1 MSCTPPPNV
10 APTRI
15 HKCSGQETEL
25 RREHRADERAGTG
38 DGGEMMTKRH
48 PAIGRDEIL
57 AVIHHQRGR
66 GAVVVEH
73 ENFCRKPLAVK
84 AITDRG
90 RAKTRG
96 HDPERVDRLAPGKGQ
111 HGDRRRTEQ
120 TDADPEKEFE
130 QSGHVTRATITRRA
144 LRRQS
149 RRDVLP
155 LVPGRAEALRL
166 RFPTLTSR
174 AFARAARDAPQNPFP
189 AADARLRLR
198 PARWRRNFGSPI
210 SFAPSPTRLRPSR
223 SPCQGAAARRRD
235 RSSLRAADKVRRA
248 A

>member
-1 MSCTPPPNV
+1 
-10 APTRI
+10 
-15 HKCSGQETEL
+15 
-25 RREHRADERAGTG
+25 
-38 DGGEMMTKRH
+38 MTKRH
-48 PAIGRDEIL
+48 PAIRRDEIL
-57 AVIHHQRGR
+57 AVIHHERGR

-73 ENFCRKPLAVK
+73 ENFGREPLAVE

-90 RAKTRG
+90 RAQAGG
-96 HDPERVDRLAPGKGQ
+96 HDPERVDRFAPGKGQ
-111 HGDRRRTEQ
+111 HGDRRRTER

-155 LVPGRAEALRL
+155 HVPDEQKLAPPT
-166 RFPTLTSR
+166 PTLTSR
-174 AFARAARDAPQNPFP
+174 AFARAARDARRNPFP
-189 AADARLRLR
+189 AADAHLRLR
-198 PARWRRNFGSPI
+198 PARWRRNFRSPV
-210 SFAPSPTRLRPSR
+210 SSAPSPIPLPSSR
-223 SPCQGAAARRRD
+223 SPCQGAAVRPRD